1 MATVKVKGLDKLH
14 NKLNSIADIKV
25 KKAVKKATAF
35 VHGQAKELAPFDTG
49 RLKGSIH
56 MNVDV
61 KYSYVIG
68 KVYTNLKYAPYVE
81 FGTGIRG
88 DGSYPYSPDGLNLT
102 YKKDWKG
109 MKAQPYMYPALK
121 GAEDYVKTMI
131 NEDIKLS
138 IKSICK
144 GGK

>member
-1 MATVKVKGLDKLH
+1 MATVKGLDKLH
-14 NKLNSIADIKV
+14 AKFNAIANINV
-25 KKAVKKATAF
+25 AKAVKKATTF
-35 VHGQAKELAPFDTG
+35 VQGQAKELAPFDTG
-49 RLKGSIH
+49 RLKGSIR
-56 MNVDV
+56 MKVDV
-61 KYSYVIG
+61 KDSNVIG
-68 KVYTNLKYAPYVE
+68 KVYTNLEYAPYLE

-109 MKAQPYMYPALK
+109 MKARPYMYPALK
-121 GAEDYVKTMI
+121 GAKNYVKTMI
-131 NEDIKLS
+131 NEEIKLS